1 VPVGCTVAARGQDDL
16 VSSDLTTELIG
27 AFRWN
32 DPGRD
37 FPHLVS
43 DLSGWWRSPTI
54 LRALGPALAAL
65 FRDEDP
71 TVVLAPEVT
80 GFIVGPLVA
89 VALEVGF
96 VEAYKGGHS
105 PVAEPMTW
113 ADAEPDHKGRRLSL
127 GVRSRQLRP
136 GDRALIVDDWLTTG
150 AQSRA
155 LGEIVAACGAVT
167 VGTAAIVAECTPAV
181 ATELRVRSILRAEQ
195 L

>member
-1 VPVGCTVAARGQDDL
+1 MGCTVAAREQDDL

-54 LRALGPALAAL
+54 LRALGPALAGL
-65 FRDEDP
+65 FRDDGP
-71 TVVLAPEVT
+71 TVVVAPEVT
-80 GFIVGPLVA
+80 GFLVGPLA
-89 VALEVGF
+89 ATALEVGF

-113 ADAEPDHKGRRLSL
+113 ADAAPDHKGRRLTL

-136 GDRALIVDDWLTTG
+136 GDRALIVDDWITTG

-155 LGEIVAACGAVT
+155 LGEIITACGAVT
-167 VGTAAIVAECTPAV
+167 VGIAAIVAECTPDIA
-181 ATELRVRSILRAEQ
+181 AELRVRSLLRAEQ

>member
-1 VPVGCTVAARGQDDL
+1 M
-16 VSSDLTTELIG
+16 SSDLTTELIG

-54 LRALGPALAAL
+54 VRALGPALAAL
-65 FRDEDP
+65 FHDEAP
-71 TVVLAPEVT
+71 TVVVAPEVT

-89 VALEVGF
+89 VAFEVGF

-113 ADAEPDHKGRRLSL
+113 ANVASDHKGRQLSL

-136 GDRALIVDDWLTTG
+136 GDRALIVDDWITTG
-150 AQSRA
+150 GQSRA
-155 LGEIVAACGAVT
+155 LGEIIAACGAVT
-167 VGTAAIVAECTPAV
+167 IGTAAIVAECTTEV
-181 ATELRVRSILRAEQ
+181 ATALRVRSLLRAEQ